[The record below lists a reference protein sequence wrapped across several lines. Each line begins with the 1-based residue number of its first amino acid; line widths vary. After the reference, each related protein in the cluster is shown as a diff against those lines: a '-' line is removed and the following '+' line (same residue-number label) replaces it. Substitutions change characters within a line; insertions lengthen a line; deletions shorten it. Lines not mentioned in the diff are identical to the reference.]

1 MDMKFKRKF
10 AAIICLLTAA
20 AAVGMTSCTD
30 VDLEQFYLES
40 LPDSTAQTEQQELDS
55 GAEAETTAEK
65 DTGDDTSESDGGL
78 KADELSAVD
87 TDDTPAA
94 DTDPAEQV
102 IPDEVFELSEAEQ
115 SVGEGISAQT
125 LSGSEDSEAPDE
137 QTEGTGVSA
146 AYSKVLSEYSDKCV
160 KDPLLKPDFCRYY
173 IADIDGDGTPE
184 LLAETGSCE
193 ADRTVFVYAFDPA
206 SGIAKSLGSFV
217 AWHAELGMSGGRLGC
232 ETRAMGSYLLT
243 VVDISGGSV
252 SAERDGAPTEDS
264 ALDEVLEYYSFTDLT
279 GVAGV

>member
-1 MDMKFKRKF
+1 MKFKRKF

-40 LPDSTAQTEQQELDS
+40 LPDSTAQTEQQEMTS
-55 GAEAETTAEK
+55 GAEAETSAEK
-65 DTGDDTSESDGGL
+65 DAGDDNSESDGGL
-78 KADELSAVD
+78 KADQLSAGD
-87 TDDTPAA
+87 TDKAPAA

-115 SVGEGISAQT
+115 SDGEGISAQT
-125 LSGSEDSEAPDE
+125 LSGGEDSEAPGE
-137 QTEGTGVSA
+137 QAEGSGVSA
-146 AYSKVLSEYSDKCV
+146 AYAAVLTEYADKCV

-173 IADIDGDGTPE
+173 IADVNGDGTPE

-193 ADRTVFVYAFDPA
+193 ADRTVYVYLFDAA
-206 SGIAKSLGSFV
+206 SGKAASLGSFV
-217 AWHAELGMSGGRLGC
+217 AWHAELGLSGGRLCC

-252 SAERDGAPTEDS
+252 SAERDGAPTDES
-264 ALDEVLEYYSFTDLT
+264 SLDEVLEYYSFTDLT
-279 GVAGV
+279 GVAGL